1 MAGSVD
7 KVNELT
13 LMLREKALPAARSEL
28 ETLTAFAK
36 SKGFTDEKLA
46 LWDVAFWSERQ
57 SEELFG
63 FEEEELRPYFALPN
77 VCCHGRSRRDLGRVW
92 RDCGA
97 PRVRSR

>member
-36 SKGFTDEKLA
+36 SKGFTDEKA
-46 LWDVAFWSERQ
+46 RSP
-57 SEELFG
+57 SITPPPPEEK
-63 FEEEELRPYFALPN
+63 RI
-77 VCCHGRSRRDLGRVW
+77 RIRLG
-92 RDCGA
+92 
-97 PRVRSR
+97 

>member
-36 SKGFTDEKLA
+36 SKGFADEKARA
-46 LWDVAFWSERQ
+46 LYE
-57 SEELFG
+57 
-63 FEEEELRPYFALPN
+63 FAHLKR
-77 VCCHGRSRRDLGRVW
+77 CAW
-92 RDCGA
+92 EFA
-97 PRVRSR
+97 